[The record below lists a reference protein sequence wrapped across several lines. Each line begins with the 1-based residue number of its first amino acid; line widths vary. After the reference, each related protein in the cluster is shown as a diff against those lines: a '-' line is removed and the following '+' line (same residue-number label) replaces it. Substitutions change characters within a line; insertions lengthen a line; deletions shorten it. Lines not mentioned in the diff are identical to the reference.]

1 MKSFSKLLF
10 YVVALFLASCSNGT
24 DSLEISNAE
33 SKVTG
38 EASAHVSILADTP
51 TIITVE
57 ETKGE
62 WLFKAR
68 LSLRNE
74 KTLGFGDCR
83 GTIARLCIVGA
94 DGEKLDAEFTPGATD
109 KGVEKEWEKLFELL
123 TSKSGETKE
132 FVYHYVTDDSDEKE
146 KLIDEIKN
154 AKSVEI
160 VDFDFE
166 GNYFEIDDD
175 GTQDGDYASENSE
188 ERDQESS
195 DAGEMKKTFS
205 NSDLPELKK
214 HLETAAWAFVRNA
227 GGLDDY
233 HQATYGKAQ
242 KGDVESVKQVYKWL
256 EDVYSSPGHDAL
268 KEGKSLVAL
277 AEMIVKMGDP
287 DGYLYLGQCYVEQRG
302 GTNDLAKGVQ
312 YLEMASKYDIG
323 YAYYGLGW
331 CYEHGKGV
339 KTNRRKAADYYHEAY
354 NLGVDEAER
363 KWLHCFN

>member
-1 MKSFSKLLF
+1 MNTFSKTLLF
-10 YVVALFLASCSNGT
+10 FASLIFIACGKDT
-24 DSLEISNAE
+24 DALEISNAV

-38 EASAHVSILADTP
+38 EASAYVSIIADIP
-51 TIITVE
+51 TKITVE
-57 ETKGE
+57 ESKGE

-74 KTLGFGDCR
+74 KPVGFGNCR
-83 GTIARLCIVGA
+83 GTTAQLRIVGA
-94 DGEKLDAEFTPGATD
+94 DGETLDADFIPGATD
-109 KGVEKEWEKLFELL
+109 KGVDKEWEKLYELL
-123 TSKSGETKE
+123 SSKSGETKE

-146 KLIDEIKN
+146 KLIEEIKN

-160 VDFDFE
+160 VDFDFD
-166 GNYFEIDDD
+166 GNYFEIDDE
-175 GTQDGDYASENSE
+175 GTQNEGYDNENNDE
-188 ERDQESS
+188 MAQESS

-214 HLETAAWAFVRNA
+214 HLGIAASAFVMNA
-227 GGLDDY
+227 GGLDDP
-233 HQATYGKAQ
+233 HQATYAKAQ
-242 KGDVESVKQVYKWL
+242 KGDVESVKNVYKWL
-256 EDVYSSPGHDAL
+256 EDVYSTPGHDAA
-268 KEGKSLVAL
+268 KEGKSLIVL

-287 DGYLYLGQCYVEQRG
+287 DGLLYLGQCYVEERG
-302 GTNDLAKGVQ
+302 GTNDIAKGVK

-339 KTNRRKAADYYHEAY
+339 KTNRRKAADYYHEAF

-363 KWLHCFN
+363 KWLHCIN